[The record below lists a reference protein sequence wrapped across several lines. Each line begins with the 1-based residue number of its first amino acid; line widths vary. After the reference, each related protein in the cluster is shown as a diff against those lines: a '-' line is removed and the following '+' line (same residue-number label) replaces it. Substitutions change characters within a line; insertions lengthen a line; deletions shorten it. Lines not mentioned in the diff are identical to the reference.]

1 MRKTDNYALSRD
13 RAQEY
18 FLGFDQEKLIARW
31 HLRHD
36 DEYLYVAFL
45 GRDYQVCRKS
55 GKVLRWDGNI
65 AQFEETLSI
74 FDFLCHEGEEK
85 KISGVYAPVNS
96 LKGTPPSV
104 GVGTDFYGK
113 TAKRFDSDPQGFCS
127 ACKALGAQQ
136 VEMGDLAFQFPVF
149 DDMTAVLKF
158 YFSDEDFPATVTLL
172 WDYNTLD
179 YIFYETVFYA
189 AGALLHFILEE
200 MDKTEKKT

>member
-45 GRDYQVCRKS
+45 GRGYQVCRKS

-149 DDMTAVLKF
+149 ADMTAVLKF

>member
-18 FLGFDQEKLIARW
+18 FLGFDQEKMIARW
-31 HLRHD
+31 KLKAD
-36 DEYLYVAFL
+36 EEYLCAVFL
-45 GRDYQVCRKS
+45 GREYKVCRKT
-55 GKVLRWDGNI
+55 GKVLRQDGSI

-85 KISGVYAPVNS
+85 HLAGVYAPVNS

-113 TAKRFDSDPQGFCS
+113 TAKRFDADPEGFCR
-127 ACKALGAQQ
+127 ACKALGAKQIS
-136 VEMGDLAFQFPVF
+136 MGDLAFQFPVF
-149 DDMTAVLKF
+149 ADMTVVLKF
-158 YFSDEDFPATVTLL
+158 YFSDEDFPASVTLL

-179 YIFYETVFYA
+179 YLFYETVFYV

-200 MDKTEKKT
+200 MDKSKAET